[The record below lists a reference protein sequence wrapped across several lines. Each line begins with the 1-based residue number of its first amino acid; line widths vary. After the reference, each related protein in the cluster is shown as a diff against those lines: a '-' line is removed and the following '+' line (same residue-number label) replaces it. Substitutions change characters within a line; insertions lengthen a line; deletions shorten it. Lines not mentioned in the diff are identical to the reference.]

1 MARSTSA
8 AVLEPPDVA
17 TPVDVYARD
26 VVEGRIPAGKY
37 HRLACARH
45 MSDREREGSDALPYI
60 FDWTA
65 AQRFFRFASQMK
77 HYKGRWAGQRFDPS
91 PSQVFRLGSIFGWRN
106 VDGKRRFT
114 TAYNELPRKSGKSF
128 EAAIVALYV
137 TFFEGEPGAEG
148 YCIATKEA
156 QAKIVW
162 ENCKRLVTSSGL
174 GARIAVQS
182 KNLHID
188 ATASKLEPLGSDSD
202 STDGLNPHFI
212 ATDEFHA
219 FKTRDLV
226 NVMESALGAR
236 ENPLHF
242 QITTAG
248 NDPVSPGGEQH
259 EYACQILDGVLD
271 DDASTV
277 RFFAFIAHADTED
290 DPWLETTWRKANP
303 HWGISVNPEEM
314 REYSARAKQMPGAA
328 AEFKQK
334 RLNLWVNSQ
343 QPWLSMDGWRAGQ
356 SAWDPDVM
364 AGETCYVGVDLASKL
379 DLLSMSF
386 LFPPKAQRVS
396 WRILQYIWTPKD
408 TLRDRAHRDRAPYQV
423 WADQGW
429 LRTMPGTEMDY
440 AEVRNVLKQE
450 RQRFRIAQIGFDP
463 WHADKVGKELIT
475 VDGFKQ
481 DQVILVS
488 QTYAGMSSAA
498 QHVEAAVLAGK
509 FDARQCPVSA
519 WSASNVVVQ
528 RDGKDNI
535 YPVKKKSRG
544 RIDPVMSAIIAMSLA
559 QRALLQP
566 KKAQPIFFLKGGSR
580 AAVQQHA

>member
-1 MARSTSA
+1 MARSSSA
-8 AVLEPPDVA
+8 AVLEPPDVVS
-17 TPVDVYARD
+17 PVDTYARD

-37 HRLACARH
+37 HRLACVRH
-45 MSDREREGSDALPYI
+45 LKDREREGTAEFPYL
-60 FDWTA
+60 FDWPA
-65 AQRFFRFASQMK
+65 AERFFRFAGQMK
-77 HYKGRWAGQRFDPS
+77 HYKGKWSGTTFDPS
-91 PSQVFRLGSIFGWRN
+91 PAQVFRLGSIFGWRT
-106 VDGKRRFT
+106 VTGKRRFT

-128 EAAIVALYV
+128 EAAIIALYV

-162 ENCKRLVTSSGL
+162 ENCKRLVVSSGL
-174 GARIAVQS
+174 GKRITVQS
-182 KNLHID
+182 KNLHVES
-188 ATASKLEPLGSDSD
+188 TASKLEPLGSDSD

-236 ENPLHF
+236 DNPLHF

-248 NDPVSPGGEQH
+248 DDPVSPGGEQH
-259 EYACQILDGVLD
+259 EYACQILDGVLN

-277 RFFAFIAHADTED
+277 RFFAFIAHADAED
-290 DPWLETTWRKANP
+290 DPWDEATWRKANP

-314 REYSARAKQMPGAA
+314 REYAARAKQMPGAA

-343 QPWLSMDGWRAGQ
+343 QPWLSMEGWQAGQ
-356 SAWDPDVM
+356 STWSADEM

-379 DLLSMSF
+379 DLLSMSL
-386 LFPPKAQRVS
+386 LFPPTAKRLA
-396 WRILQYIWTPKD
+396 WRLIQYIWTPQE
-408 TLRDRAHRDRAPYQV
+408 TLRDRAHRDRAPYQAWV
-423 WADQGW
+423 DGGW

-440 AEVRNVLKQE
+440 TAVRDILKQE
-450 RQRFRIAQIGFDP
+450 RQRYRIAQIGFDP

-475 VDGFKQ
+475 IDGFKEQ
-481 DQVILVS
+481 QVILVS

-498 QHVEAAVLAGK
+498 QHFEAAVLAGK
-509 FDARQCPVSA
+509 IDAKGCPVTA

-559 QRALLQP
+559 QRAAAQQKVKLPVFFVGGQSGTQP
-566 KKAQPIFFLKGGSR
+566 R
-580 AAVQQHA
+580 A

>member
-1 MARSTSA
+1 MGRSTSA

-45 MSDREREGSDALPYI
+45 LADREREGSDALPYV
-60 FDWTA
+60 FDWA
-65 AQRFFRFASQMK
+65 AAERFFRFARQMK
-77 HYKGRWAGQRFDPS
+77 HYKGRWAGQHFEPS
-91 PSQVFRLGSIFGWRN
+91 PSQVFRLGSVFGWRRS
-106 VDGKRRFT
+106 DGKRRFQ

-148 YCIATKEA
+148 YCIATKEQ

-162 ENCKRLVTSSGL
+162 ENCKRLVVSSGL
-174 GARIAVQS
+174 GKRITAQA
-182 KNLHID
+182 KNLHIE

-248 NDPVSPGGEQH
+248 DDPVSPGGEQH
-259 EYACQILDGVLD
+259 EYACQILDGVLAD
-271 DDASTV
+271 DPSTL
-277 RFFAFIAHADTED
+277 RFFAFIAHADLDD
-290 DPWLETTWRKANP
+290 DPFVEATWQKANP

-314 REYSARAKQMPGAA
+314 REYAARARQMPGAA

-343 QPWLSMDGWRAGQ
+343 QPWLSMEGWREGQ
-356 SAWDPDVM
+356 STWNPEEM
-364 AGETCYVGVDLASKL
+364 AGETCYVGIDLASKL
-379 DLLSMSF
+379 DLLSLSF
-386 LFPPKAQRVS
+386 LFPPKALRVT
-396 WRILQYIWTPKD
+396 WRLLQYIWTPAE
-408 TLRDRAHRDRAPYQV
+408 TLQERARRDRAPYPAWV
-423 WADQGW
+423 DQGW

-440 AEVRNVLKQE
+440 NAVRDVLKQE
-450 RQRFRIAQIGFDP
+450 RQRFRLAQIGADP
-463 WHADKVGKELIT
+463 WHVDKMGKELIT
-475 VDGFKQ
+475 VDGFKE
-481 DQVILVS
+481 DQVIVVS

-498 QHVEAAVLAGK
+498 QHFEAAVLAGK
-509 FDARQCPVSA
+509 VDARGCPVTA
-519 WSASNVVVQ
+519 WSASNAVVQ

-544 RIDPVMSAIIAMSLA
+544 RIDPIMSAIIAMSLA
-559 QRALLQP
+559 QRAAQQPQP
-566 KKAQPIFFLKGGSR
+566 KYEVQIFGGRRR
-580 AAVQQHA
+580 A